1 MQIGEAMKSVRT
13 TVSLSQ
19 DQYKQLQTLADAN
32 GLSVAWVVRQAVG
45 EFLDK
50 VGKDQQYNPLTTKP
64 GEQRS

>member
-1 MQIGEAMKSVRT
+1 MKSVRT

-19 DQYKQLQTLADAN
+19 EQYKQLQGLADAN

-50 VGKDQQYNPLTTKP
+50 IAKDQQYSPLTSKSR
-64 GEQRS
+64 EQLS

>member
-1 MQIGEAMKSVRT
+1 MKSVRT

-50 VGKDQQYNPLTTKP
+50 VGKDQQYNPLTNKP

>member
-1 MQIGEAMKSVRT
+1 MKSVRT

-19 DQYKQLQTLADAN
+19 DQYKQLQTLAEAN

-50 VGKDQQYNPLTTKP
+50 IAKDQQYSPLAAKP
-64 GEQRS
+64 REQLS